1 MNDDGHFKGGDK
13 TPLLEL
19 AKHHKIH
26 FHIAIPLQ
34 EDIYIY
40 LSQMARDAY
49 QHPLKINF
57 NICSRAYS

>member
-34 EDIYIY
+34 EDIYISPRWLEMHTNT
-40 LSQMARDAY
+40 LS
-49 QHPLKINF
+49 K
-57 NICSRAYS
+57 